1 MTLKEI
7 TQEAKET
14 IVKGSVAAIIGSI
27 PLILLWG
34 FPDIGN
40 QLISLFPKEFSPKP
54 VLTMLYIALV
64 LILLLLA
71 WIRSYQEKIN
81 ELTEFTAKDGIYW
94 KEGSAYCVKEKHL
107 MSKHYQNVCMK
118 NSYYCVACKQLYEL
132 PNNENNTD
140 VDIVKPVSTGIYF

>member
-1 MTLKEI
+1 MEGLIAKIKANSDDGDVNMDKMEAHI
-7 TQEAKET
+7 QEYK
-14 IVKGSVAAIIGSI
+14 KSI
-27 PLILLWG
+27 
-34 FPDIGN
+34 
-40 QLISLFPKEFSPKP
+40 
-54 VLTMLYIALV
+54 
-64 LILLLLA
+64 
-71 WIRSYQEKIN
+71 EKIN